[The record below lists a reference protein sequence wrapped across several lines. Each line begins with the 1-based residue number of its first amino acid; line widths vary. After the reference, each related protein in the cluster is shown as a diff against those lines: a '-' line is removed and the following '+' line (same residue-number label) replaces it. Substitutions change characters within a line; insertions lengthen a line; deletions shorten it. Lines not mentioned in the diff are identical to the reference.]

1 MLEKLN
7 RLHLVGENQ
16 RYLYIEERQAIL
28 AKLQQKASMT
38 WPGVRRAL
46 APLFA
51 ARDEAGGEK
60 ALIFNREE
68 GGEKNLPGNA
78 VEAKLAES
86 GW

>member
-1 MLEKLN
+1 M
-7 RLHLVGENQ
+7 
-16 RYLYIEERQAIL
+16 A
-28 AKLQQKASMT
+28 
-38 WPGVRRAL
+38 RRAL

-51 ARDEAGGEK
+51 ARGEAGGEK

-78 VEAKLAES
+78 VEAKLPES